1 MIEGLLMKIKQV
13 LSIKDYQFY
22 ANKTIIKTSADT
34 ELINFKFFLY
44 KDFLFRDNFQI
55 WLKIIF
61 F

>member
-1 MIEGLLMKIKQV
+1 MIEGLLMKIKEV

-22 ANKTIIKTSADT
+22 ANKTIRKTSADT

-55 WLKIIF
+55 
-61 F
+61 